1 MIRLIQIILLTLQY
15 ISDFKFRMCS
25 TLGVT
30 RSYEKLSLP
39 AVAMED
45 KILITCQLVNLLTGN
60 MSETCDT

>member
-1 MIRLIQIILLTLQY
+1 
-15 ISDFKFRMCS
+15 MCS
-25 TLGVT
+25 TLVVT

-45 KILITCQLVNLLTGN
+45 KILITYQLVNLLTGN

>member
-1 MIRLIQIILLTLQY
+1 MY
-15 ISDFKFRMCS
+15 S

-45 KILITCQLVNLLTGN
+45 KGQFFCKREQ
-60 MSETCDT
+60 SQACFSYAECS